1 MSDEKNKRATG
12 FYLLSDYAGQD
23 DLIPVKTTKLSAGY
37 DFKAAEDVTIP
48 VFHVGVN
55 RTRD

>member
-1 MSDEKNKRATG
+1 MSSQQNERATG
-12 FYLLSDYAGQD
+12 FYLLSDYADQD

-37 DFKAAEDVTIP
+37 DFKAAEDVTVP

-55 RTRD
+55 RTRN

>member
-1 MSDEKNKRATG
+1 MRNEKNERATG
-12 FYLLSDYAGQD
+12 FYLLSDYADQD

-37 DFKAAEDVTIP
+37 DFKAAEDVTVP

-55 RTRD
+55 RTRN

>member
-1 MSDEKNKRATG
+1 MSNEKNERATG
-12 FYLLSDYAGQD
+12 FYLLSDYVDQD
-23 DLIPVKTTKLSAGY
+23 DLIPVKATKLSAGY

-55 RTRD
+55 RTRN